1 MGPPS
6 PHARAGPVPYTVQS
20 SVNPAIVS
28 PSLLNSPASAQSS
41 AYPRTVVSPHSPS
54 SPHVSVPVVTTKP
67 PRPYTEYT
75 MFYQLEREFVLRK
88 VLCSEEE
95 QKKEKDDKNGEV
107 ALFRNDPL
115 MPERYRDLPLRADWY
130 ISGKSKKPSKRK
142 HRKSH
147 GKIGFLEL
155 TRMIAARW
163 AKVDEETKKYCKM
176 MAAMELVKYKEDMES
191 YNAYK
196 DRLSAIGEIPED
208 MKARELKKRMANEK
222 KKNKSAASSPGA
234 TKETPVAPKRATSPK
249 KAKVAKRAANVED
262 DMELFINS
270 LVDEKPKAVVSPDRP
285 LKRQR
290 SIKSEQPHIAHDD
303 QLGGIKMAFSGI
315 DENEI
320 AREFSCTIPGPPPM
334 PMSSPSSPGILM
346 EPFDYWDA
354 LVEGTDL

>member
-1 MGPPS
+1 
-6 PHARAGPVPYTVQS
+6 
-20 SVNPAIVS
+20 
-28 PSLLNSPASAQSS
+28 
-41 AYPRTVVSPHSPS
+41 
-54 SPHVSVPVVTTKP
+54 
-67 PRPYTEYT
+67 

-95 QKKEKDDKNGEV
+95 QKKEKDAENGEV

-163 AKVDEETKKYCKM
+163 AKVDDETKKYCKM

-191 YNAYK
+191 YNAYTE
-196 DRLSAIGEIPED
+196 RLSAIGEIPED
-208 MKARELKKRMANEK
+208 MKARELKKRIANER
-222 KKNKSAASSPGA
+222 KKNKNAASSPGA
-234 TKETPVAPKRATSPK
+234 TKETPVAPKRTAPSR
-249 KAKVAKRAANVED
+249 KAKVAKRTTSVED
-262 DMELFINS
+262 DMELFISS
-270 LVDEKPKAVVSPDRP
+270 LVDEKPKTVVSPDRP

-290 SIKSEQPHIAHDD
+290 VIKSEQPQAADED

-320 AREFSCTIPGPPPM
+320 AREFPTSIPGPPPM

>member
-1 MGPPS
+1 MVTIKPS
-6 PHARAGPVPYTVQS
+6 RA
-20 SVNPAIVS
+20 
-28 PSLLNSPASAQSS
+28 
-41 AYPRTVVSPHSPS
+41 
-54 SPHVSVPVVTTKP
+54 
-67 PRPYTEYT
+67 YTEYT

-95 QKKEKDDKNGEV
+95 QKKEKDAETGEA

-163 AKVDEETKKYCKM
+163 AKVDDETKKYCNM

-191 YNAYK
+191 YNAYTE
-196 DRLSAIGEIPED
+196 RLSAIGEIPED
-208 MKARELKKRMANEK
+208 MKERELKKRVAIERK
-222 KKNKSAASSPGA
+222 KTKQEASSPGEA
-234 TKETPVAPKRATSPK
+234 STTKEKPVAHKSRPKRTPPAK
-249 KAKVAKRAANVED
+249 KAKAAKSTFKVED
-262 DMELFINS
+262 DIDMELFINS
-270 LVDEKPKAVVSPDRP
+270 LVDDGPKAVVSPERP

-290 SIKSEQPHIAHDD
+290 IIKTEQHHAAPEE

-320 AREFSCTIPGPPPM
+320 AREFSCSIPGPPPL
-334 PMSSPSSPGILM
+334 PMSSPGILM
-346 EPFDYWDA
+346 EAFDYWDA

>member
-1 MGPPS
+1 
-6 PHARAGPVPYTVQS
+6 
-20 SVNPAIVS
+20 
-28 PSLLNSPASAQSS
+28 
-41 AYPRTVVSPHSPS
+41 
-54 SPHVSVPVVTTKP
+54 
-67 PRPYTEYT
+67 

-95 QKKEKDDKNGEV
+95 QEKEKDAENCEV

-163 AKVDEETKKYCKM
+163 AKVDDETKKYCKM

-196 DRLSAIGEIPED
+196 ERLSAIGEIPED
-208 MKARELKKRMANEK
+208 MKERELKKKIAIERKRNKEEELSRPVARSMTKEK
-222 KKNKSAASSPGA
+222 PVASKNNAPRRAAS
-234 TKETPVAPKRATSPK
+234 VKRAK
-249 KAKVAKRAANVED
+249 DAKSTVKDED

-270 LVDEKPKAVVSPDRP
+270 IVDEKQKAVVSPERP
-285 LKRQR
+285 LKRPR
-290 SIKSEQPHIAHDD
+290 VIKSEQPHVAPEE
-303 QLGGIKMAFSGI
+303 QLGGIRMAFSGI

-320 AREFSCTIPGPPPM
+320 AREFSNVIPGPPPL
-334 PMSSPSSPGILM
+334 PMGSPSSPGILM

>member
-1 MGPPS
+1 M
-6 PHARAGPVPYTVQS
+6 
-20 SVNPAIVS
+20 
-28 PSLLNSPASAQSS
+28 
-41 AYPRTVVSPHSPS
+41 
-54 SPHVSVPVVTTKP
+54 KP

-95 QKKEKDDKNGEV
+95 QKKEKEANKDEV

-163 AKVDEETKKYCKM
+163 AKVDDETKKYCKM
-176 MAAMELVKYKEDMES
+176 MATMELVKYKEDMES

-196 DRLSAIGEIPED
+196 ERLSAIGEIPED
-208 MKARELKKRMANEK
+208 MKARELKKKIANEK
-222 KKNKSAASSPGA
+222 KKNKTAAASSPGV
-234 TKETPVAPKRATSPK
+234 TKEKPVAPKRAAAPR
-249 KAKVAKRAANVED
+249 KAKVAKRAANNVED
-262 DMELFINS
+262 DMELFISS
-270 LVDEKPKAVVSPDRP
+270 LVDEKPKAVTPNRP
-285 LKRQR
+285 QKRQR
-290 SIKSEQPHIAHDD
+290 KVKSEQPQAAHED

-320 AREFSCTIPGPPPM
+320 AREFSGTIPGPPPM

-346 EPFDYWDA
+346 GSFDYWDA
-354 LVEGTDL
+354 LVEGPDL